1 MNKFEELSF
10 NVDALYHAI
19 NEDKKFFSSIY
30 NFVQKLHDATTA
42 KASATKKDELKFFAQ
57 KIEDFFAEYRP
68 SPSLDMPYI
77 PPFET
82 SKNDDTV
89 KEIYRLAIDLNNL
102 SMEDFEKLKP
112 ASTDALSKKEERFVK
127 RQCVFI
133 GHGRSKLWARL
144 SVFIKDELKI
154 ETVCYESEPRVG
166 ETIVPILEKMLTQA
180 TFAVLVL
187 TAEDQMEEG
196 QARARQNVIH
206 EAGLFQGRLGF
217 DKAILLV
224 QRGLESFSNIDGLQY
239 IPFSE
244 ENIEETFYQ
253 LQRTLK
259 AKKIMN
265 T

>member
-10 NVDALYHAI
+10 NVEALYHAI
-19 NEDKKFFSSIY
+19 NEDKKFFSSIH

-42 KASATKKDELKFFAQ
+42 KADMAKKEELKFFAQ

-68 SPSLDMPYI
+68 SPSSDMPYF

-82 SKNDDTV
+82 SRNDDTV
-89 KEIYRLAIDLNNL
+89 REIYRLAIDLNNL
-102 SMEDFEKLKP
+102 SPEEFEKLKP
-112 ASTDALSKKEERFVK
+112 ARNNAVSKKEK
-127 RQCVFI
+127 GTMKSHCVFI

-144 SVFIKDELKI
+144 QVFLKDELKL

-166 ETIVPILEKMLTQA
+166 ESIVPILEKMLTQA
-180 TFAVLVL
+180 TFAVFVL

-217 DKAILLV
+217 DKALLLV
-224 QRGLESFSNIDGLQY
+224 QKGLESFSNIDGLQY
-239 IPFSE
+239 IPFSK

-259 AKKIMN
+259 AKGIIS